1 MMAGTVTI
9 TEANAKDWPISKVT
23 FDWLSSAGGAA
34 DGTTTDAYTGK
45 IVRVVQIPGA
55 AGVQPTD
62 AYDITILDTDSADV
76 LAGQG
81 ANISN
86 AGVTQV
92 VTPVTLGC
100 VVESRLTLG
109 VTNAGNAKT
118 GKTIVYISKV
128 G

>member
-1 MMAGTVTI
+1 
-9 TEANAKDWPISKVT
+9 
-23 FDWLSSAGGAA
+23 
-34 DGTTTDAYTGK
+34 
-45 IVRVVQIPGA
+45 VQIPGA
-55 AGVQPTD
+55 AGVQPSD
-62 AYDITILDTDSADV
+62 LYDMTILDTDSADV
-76 LAGQG
+76 LAGVG

-100 VVESRLTLG
+100 VVESKLTLG
-109 VTNAGNAKT
+109 VTNAGNAKS